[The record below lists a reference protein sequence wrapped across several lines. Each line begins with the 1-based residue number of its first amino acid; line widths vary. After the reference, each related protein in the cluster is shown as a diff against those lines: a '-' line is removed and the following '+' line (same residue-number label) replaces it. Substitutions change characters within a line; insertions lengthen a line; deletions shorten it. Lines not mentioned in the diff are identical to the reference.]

1 MGAGSEVAGR
11 WGLDRSR
18 ESWAGRGLSDCAR
31 VAVRSDL
38 RRLALGRATDR
49 MALRVC
55 PAGTGARPR
64 GSARGGRQAEGPRG
78 GRAPGPGR
86 LRPTLTPLPG
96 AAALPP
102 WARGPPS
109 KPSPCSLKVM
119 FASH

>member
-18 ESWAGRGLSDCAR
+18 ESWAGRGLLDCAR

-64 GSARGGRQAEGPRG
+64 ASAPDAHAVAGSSCAPSLGTRPAQQAEPVFLKGYVC
-78 GRAPGPGR
+78 
-86 LRPTLTPLPG
+86 LTLIK
-96 AAALPP
+96 AICI
-102 WARGPPS
+102 
-109 KPSPCSLKVM
+109 K
-119 FASH
+119 